1 MLRGADVKRAC
12 RRKNLLPFMLVVGGD
27 FMVTLEDLKG
37 MDLDIN
43 VDVGRLDAELLQL
56 PEVSSLAVKANP
68 YVAEKLFDQWLSLSE
83 TNSLVKSLLNNAK
96 GAGALNFCG
105 TSSSTNATASNSLPS
120 MFPAGSTPPLSP
132 RSSSGSPRITKHRAG
147 LGLSA
152 LGSPLKLVSEPVKEL
167 IPQFYFLNGRPPPNE
182 LKERCLFRI
191 NQFFYGHV
199 DGLQMHEFKLVTK
212 EICKLPSFF
221 SSALFRKIDVEGTGT
236 VTRDVFVNYWI
247 SGNMLT
253 KDIATQIYTIL
264 KQPDARH
271 LAQDDFKPV
280 LRELLATH
288 PGLEFLQST
297 PEFQERYAETVIY
310 RIFYHVNR
318 SGNGHITLRE
328 LKRSNLIAAMQHA
341 DEEEDINKVLRYF
354 SYEHF
359 YVIYCKF
366 WELDTDH
373 DFLIDKE
380 NLIRYGN
387 HALTY
392 RIVDRIFSQVPRK
405 FTCNVEGKMGY
416 EDFIYFILS
425 EEDKSSEPSLE
436 YWFKCIDLDGN
447 GIITRNEMQFF
458 YEEQLHRMECMA
470 QEPVL
475 FEDILCQIVDMIHPE
490 SNGVLP
496 SILVIQR
503 LKKLPRPEVMR
514 SPHRRA
520 TARLKPPVSV
530 CRVQMK
536 GKHEPVVGLDES
548 YLTLRDLKGSKL
560 SGSVLNIL
568 FNLNKFMA
576 FETRD
581 PFLIRQERE
590 NPNLTEWDRFAHREY
605 IRLSMEE
612 DAEDASNGSADVWDE
627 SLEAPC
633 LLSLLSLCITLAEK
647 QGSSN
652 CVGQDRTQNDVFASG
667 ILS

>member
-1 MLRGADVKRAC
+1 
-12 RRKNLLPFMLVVGGD
+12 
-27 FMVTLEDLKG
+27 
-37 MDLDIN
+37 MDLDFN
-43 VDVGRLDAELLQL
+43 GDVTCLDAELLQL
-56 PEVSSLAVKANP
+56 SEVSPYAIKANP
-68 YVAEKLFDQWLSLSE
+68 YVAEKLFDQWLSLPE

-96 GAGALNFCG
+96 GGGPVNASG
-105 TSSSTNATASNSLPS
+105 TSISPNAATSNSLPS

-132 RSSSGSPRITKHRAG
+132 RSSSGSPRIMKQRAG
-147 LGLSA
+147 PSA
-152 LGSPLKLVSEPVKEL
+152 LGSPLKLVNEPVKEL
-167 IPQFYFLNGRPPPNE
+167 IPQFYFQNGRPPPNE
-182 LKERCLFRI
+182 LRERCLFRI
-191 NQFFYGHV
+191 NQFFYGHM
-199 DGLQMHEFKLVTK
+199 DGLQMHEFKPVTK

-221 SSALFRKIDVEGTGT
+221 STILFRKIDSKGSGI
-236 VTRDVFVNYWI
+236 VTRDAFVDYWI
-247 SGNMLT
+247 NGNMLT
-253 KDIATQIYTIL
+253 KDISTQLYSIL
-264 KQPDARH
+264 KQPELKY

-310 RIFYHVNR
+310 RIFYYVNR
-318 SGNGHITLRE
+318 SGNGRLTLRE

-405 FTCNVEGKMGY
+405 FTSKVEGKMGY
-416 EDFIYFILS
+416 EDFVYFILS

-436 YWFKCIDLDGN
+436 YWVCGMQSEPLSPFDRFKCIDLDGN
-447 GIITRNEMQFF
+447 GVITRNEMQFF

-475 FEDILCQIVDMIHPE
+475 FEDILCQIVDMISPE
-490 SNGVLP
+490 
-496 SILVIQR
+496 
-503 LKKLPRPEVMR
+503 
-514 SPHRRA
+514 
-520 TARLKPPVSV
+520 
-530 CRVQMK
+530 
-536 GKHEPVVGLDES
+536 DES
-548 YLTLRDLKGSKL
+548 YFTLHDFKGGKL
-560 SGSVLNIL
+560 SGSVFNIL

-590 NPNLTEWDRFAHREY
+590 NPTLTEWDRFAHREY

-627 SLEAPC
+627 SLEAP
-633 LLSLLSLCITLAEK
+633 
-647 QGSSN
+647 
-652 CVGQDRTQNDVFASG
+652 F
-667 ILS
+667 

>member
-1 MLRGADVKRAC
+1 MDMDFTGDVA
-12 RRKNLLPFMLVVGGD
+12 
-27 FMVTLEDLKG
+27 
-37 MDLDIN
+37 
-43 VDVGRLDAELLQL
+43 RLDAELLQL
-56 PEVSSLAVKANP
+56 PEVSPLSIKANP

-96 GAGALNFCG
+96 GGGPLNVCG
-105 TSSSTNATASNSLPS
+105 TSSSTNAAAINSLPS

-132 RSSSGSPRITKHRAG
+132 RSSSGSPRFMKHRAG
-147 LGLSA
+147 PSS
-152 LGSPLKLVSEPVKEL
+152 LGSPLKLINEPQKEL
-167 IPQFYFLNGRPPPNE
+167 VPQFYFQNGRPPPNE

-191 NQFFYGHV
+191 NQFFYGHM
-199 DGLQMHEFKLVTK
+199 DGLQMNEFKPVTK

-221 SSALFRKIDVEGTGT
+221 SAALFRKIDVDGTGI
-236 VTRDVFVNYWI
+236 VTRDAFVDYWI
-247 SGNMLT
+247 NGNMLT
-253 KDIATQIYTIL
+253 KDIATQIYSIL
-264 KQPDARH
+264 KQPDLRY

-310 RIFYHVNR
+310 RIFYYTNR
-318 SGNGHITLRE
+318 AGNGRLTLRE

-405 FTCNVEGKMGY
+405 FTSKVEGKMGY
-416 EDFIYFILS
+416 EDFVYFILS

-436 YWFKCIDLDGN
+436 YWFKCVDLDGN
-447 GIITRNEMQFF
+447 GVITRNEMQFF

-475 FEDILCQIVDMIHPE
+475 FEDILCQIVDMISPE
-490 SNGVLP
+490 
-496 SILVIQR
+496 
-503 LKKLPRPEVMR
+503 E
-514 SPHRRA
+514 
-520 TARLKPPVSV
+520 
-530 CRVQMK
+530 
-536 GKHEPVVGLDES
+536 ES
-548 YLTLRDLKGSKL
+548 YFTLRDLKGSKL
-560 SGSVLNIL
+560 SGSVFNVL

-627 SLEAPC
+627 SLEAP
-633 LLSLLSLCITLAEK
+633 
-647 QGSSN
+647 
-652 CVGQDRTQNDVFASG
+652 F
-667 ILS
+667 